1 MMKQKKKRGSFIRKF
16 RKQNKPLR
24 ILFLIIGILYII
36 SLFFFTKAL
45 IHLKGIETFIRILIL
60 VILYIYLFVYCFV
73 GILLLFTGKNK
84 RFIALLVIG
93 AILSPIMFFTSY
105 HINKAYGIIDN
116 AQKKYI
122 TYKSYMV
129 SMNETEKY
137 NKIGMI
143 KDKTDPTGYIIPK
156 KMIKKFDIKG
166 EIVKYDDYISM
177 TSDMYDGVI
186 DAMFV
191 ADGYVTLFNSYEKF
205 ENIEYETK
213 VVYELSK
220 KLENKDNISYS
231 TKDLTEPFTIL
242 LMGVDATGDGI
253 SSASSF
259 NGDSLMLITFNPKT
273 LSATVFSIPRDT
285 YVPIACR
292 GDKEDKIN
300 SSAYGGTTCVVNTIQ
315 NLTGIDIDYYVKINF
330 TGVVKLV
337 DDLGGIEVDVP
348 IEFCEQDS
356 QRRFDDHLICLKK
369 GYQKLNGEQAL
380 AFSRHRKTLL
390 LGDFQRVQHQQMVVE
405 AMVTALKN
413 TKSVDSFY
421 KIMGDVVNNI
431 DTNMSTEQIL
441 SLYKVAKNILTNKL
455 GENTKLSIQKTYLTG
470 YDLTM
475 FLPNTKSYAY
485 TFQYYKQS
493 LDSIVEAMEVNLEI
507 KKPKL
512 VKNFSFNV
520 NEVYEPE
527 VIGKTYYNEDRKKLM
542 PNLVGQ
548 NRSYVEAWSLE
559 TGIKVNYTE
568 IKEGNS
574 SYSDALP
581 DGYVLTQSI
590 RTGELLESIKSIDV
604 SVIKKTVENNTET
617 TDNKKENTETKQNQ
631 PEIDTK
637 IEDTDKKET
646 EQKSSEDE
654 TVPNFVG
661 KTISEFDKW
670 KSSLKNVNITFDK
683 VALTPEKIIEL
694 GIEMPVQNTIYEQS
708 TTGIKIKDAS
718 SITVYYYAG
727 EN

>member
-1 MMKQKKKRGSFIRKF
+1 MKQKKKRGSFIRKF

-191 ADGYVTLFNSYEKF
+191 ADGYVTMFNSYEKF

-380 AFSRHRKTLL
+380 AFSRHRKTLP

-581 DGYVLTQSI
+581 DGYVLTQSV

-617 TDNKKENTETKQNQ
+617 TDTKKENTETKQNQ

-670 KSSLKNVNITFDK
+670 KNSLKNVNITFDK

-694 GIEMPVQNTIYEQS
+694 GIETPVQNTIYEQS

>member
-1 MMKQKKKRGSFIRKF
+1 M
-16 RKQNKPLR
+16 
-24 ILFLIIGILYII
+24 
-36 SLFFFTKAL
+36 
-45 IHLKGIETFIRILIL
+45 
-60 VILYIYLFVYCFV
+60 
-73 GILLLFTGKNK
+73 
-84 RFIALLVIG
+84 
-93 AILSPIMFFTSY
+93 
-105 HINKAYGIIDN
+105 
-116 AQKKYI
+116 
-122 TYKSYMV
+122 
-129 SMNETEKY
+129 
-137 NKIGMI
+137 
-143 KDKTDPTGYIIPK
+143 
-156 KMIKKFDIKG
+156 
-166 EIVKYDDYISM
+166 
-177 TSDMYDGVI
+177 
-186 DAMFV
+186 
-191 ADGYVTLFNSYEKF
+191 
-205 ENIEYETK
+205 
-213 VVYELSK
+213 
-220 KLENKDNISYS
+220 
-231 TKDLTEPFTIL
+231 
-242 LMGVDATGDGI
+242 
-253 SSASSF
+253 
-259 NGDSLMLITFNPKT
+259 
-273 LSATVFSIPRDT
+273 
-285 YVPIACR
+285 
-292 GDKEDKIN
+292 
-300 SSAYGGTTCVVNTIQ
+300 
-315 NLTGIDIDYYVKINF
+315 
-330 TGVVKLV
+330 
-337 DDLGGIEVDVP
+337 GGIEVDVP

-380 AFSRHRKTLL
+380 AFSRHRKTLP

-581 DGYVLTQSI
+581 DGYVLTQSV

-617 TDNKKENTETKQNQ
+617 TDTKKENTETKQNQ

-670 KSSLKNVNITFDK
+670 KNSLKNVNITFDK

-694 GIEMPVQNTIYEQS
+694 GIETPVQNTIYEQS

>member
-1 MMKQKKKRGSFIRKF
+1 MKQKKKRGSFIRKF

-45 IHLKGIETFIRILIL
+45 IHLKGIETFIRVLIL

-129 SMNETEKY
+129 SMNATEKY

-166 EIVKYDDYISM
+166 KIVKYDDYISM

-191 ADGYVTLFNSYEKF
+191 ADGYVTMFNSYEKF

-380 AFSRHRKTLL
+380 AFSRHRKTLP

-581 DGYVLTQSI
+581 DGYVLTQSV

-670 KSSLKNVNITFDK
+670 KNSLKNVNITFDK

-694 GIEMPVQNTIYEQS
+694 GIDTPVQNTIYEQS

>member
-1 MMKQKKKRGSFIRKF
+1 MKQKKKRGSFIRKF

-191 ADGYVTLFNSYEKF
+191 ADGYVTMFNSYEKF

-273 LSATVFSIPRDT
+273 LS
-285 YVPIACR
+285 
-292 GDKEDKIN
+292 
-300 SSAYGGTTCVVNTIQ
+300 GG
-315 NLTGIDIDYYVKINF
+315 
-330 TGVVKLV
+330 
-337 DDLGGIEVDVP
+337 
-348 IEFCEQDS
+348 
-356 QRRFDDHLICLKK
+356 
-369 GYQKLNGEQAL
+369 
-380 AFSRHRKTLL
+380 
-390 LGDFQRVQHQQMVVE
+390 
-405 AMVTALKN
+405 
-413 TKSVDSFY
+413 
-421 KIMGDVVNNI
+421 
-431 DTNMSTEQIL
+431 
-441 SLYKVAKNILTNKL
+441 
-455 GENTKLSIQKTYLTG
+455 
-470 YDLTM
+470 
-475 FLPNTKSYAY
+475 
-485 TFQYYKQS
+485 
-493 LDSIVEAMEVNLEI
+493 
-507 KKPKL
+507 
-512 VKNFSFNV
+512 
-520 NEVYEPE
+520 
-527 VIGKTYYNEDRKKLM
+527 
-542 PNLVGQ
+542 
-548 NRSYVEAWSLE
+548 
-559 TGIKVNYTE
+559 
-568 IKEGNS
+568 
-574 SYSDALP
+574 
-581 DGYVLTQSI
+581 
-590 RTGELLESIKSIDV
+590 
-604 SVIKKTVENNTET
+604 
-617 TDNKKENTETKQNQ
+617 
-631 PEIDTK
+631 
-637 IEDTDKKET
+637 
-646 EQKSSEDE
+646 
-654 TVPNFVG
+654 
-661 KTISEFDKW
+661 
-670 KSSLKNVNITFDK
+670 
-683 VALTPEKIIEL
+683 
-694 GIEMPVQNTIYEQS
+694 
-708 TTGIKIKDAS
+708 
-718 SITVYYYAG
+718 
-727 EN
+727 

>member
-1 MMKQKKKRGSFIRKF
+1 MKQKKKRGSFIRKF

-129 SMNETEKY
+129 SMNATEKY

-166 EIVKYDDYISM
+166 KIVKYDDYISM

-191 ADGYVTLFNSYEKF
+191 ADGYVTMFNSYEKF

-380 AFSRHRKTLL
+380 AFSRHRKTLP

-581 DGYVLTQSI
+581 DGYVLTQSV

-670 KSSLKNVNITFDK
+670 KNSLKNVNITFDK

-694 GIEMPVQNTIYEQS
+694 GIDTPVQNTIYEQS

>member
-1 MMKQKKKRGSFIRKF
+1 MKQKKKRGSFIRKF

-45 IHLKGIETFIRILIL
+45 IHLKGIETFIRVLIL

-93 AILSPIMFFTSY
+93 TILSPIMFFTSY

-129 SMNETEKY
+129 SMNATEKY

-191 ADGYVTLFNSYEKF
+191 ADGYVTMFNSYEKF

-380 AFSRHRKTLL
+380 AFSRHRKTLP

-581 DGYVLTQSI
+581 DGYVLTQSV

-661 KTISEFDKW
+661 KTICEFDKW
-670 KSSLKNVNITFDK
+670 KNSLKNVNITFDK

-694 GIEMPVQNTIYEQS
+694 GIDTPVQNTIYEQS

>member
-1 MMKQKKKRGSFIRKF
+1 MKQKKKRGSFIRKF

-45 IHLKGIETFIRILIL
+45 IHLKGIETFIRVLIL

-93 AILSPIMFFTSY
+93 TILSPIMFFTSY

-129 SMNETEKY
+129 SMNATEKY

-166 EIVKYDDYISM
+166 KIVKYDDYISM

-191 ADGYVTLFNSYEKF
+191 ADGYVTMFNSYEKF

-380 AFSRHRKTLL
+380 AFSRHRKTLP

-431 DTNMSTEQIL
+431 DTNMSTEQIV

-581 DGYVLTQSI
+581 DGYVLTQSV

-617 TDNKKENTETKQNQ
+617 TDTKKENTETKQNQ

-670 KSSLKNVNITFDK
+670 KNSLKNVNITFDK

-694 GIEMPVQNTIYEQS
+694 GIDTPVQNTIYEQS